1 MLGTPLA
8 LRHRVTTEA
17 DNDRAN
23 QPSDRRLHSPSR
35 RAGTHQA
42 RQSLAANHAAQR
54 STIER
59 TADALT
65 RAAASTPFFVFHAV
79 WFIAWVAVNTGIL
92 GIRPFDPFP
101 FGLLTLVVSLEA
113 IFLSI
118 FVLIS
123 QNSLTRLSERRAQ
136 LDLQINLLAEQESS
150 KTVAL
155 LERIAQQLH
164 VPVPEDPCDS
174 ELASPTDIRDVVSTL
189 EGVQPGET
197 QRVAKSAK
205 GVAGNDPKPKFERPR
220 RG

>member
-1 MLGTPLA
+1 MEPTENQSLNSNAAPSALLA
-8 LRHRVTTEA
+8 QNVAAVAQLEA
-17 DNDRAN
+17 AERARLSASERF
-23 QPSDRRLHSPSR
+23 SDVVARA
-35 RAGTHQA
+35 AGTGWF
-42 RQSLAANHAAQR
+42 AALHVAW
-54 STIER
+54 
-59 TADALT
+59 
-65 RAAASTPFFVFHAV
+65 FAV
-79 WFIAWVAVNTGIL
+79 WIAWNSELVRGW
-92 GIRPFDPFP
+92 RPFDPLP
-101 FGLLTLVVSLEA
+101 FAFLTLIVSLEA

-189 EGVQPGET
+189 ESVQPADR
-197 QRVAKSAK
+197 QRVSKAAK
-205 GVAGNDPKPKFERPR
+205 GVSGNDPTPKFERPR
-220 RG
+220 PR

>member
-1 MLGTPLA
+1 MEPTENQSLNSNAAPSALLA
-8 LRHRVTTEA
+8 QNVAAVAQLEA
-17 DNDRAN
+17 AERARLSASERF
-23 QPSDRRLHSPSR
+23 SDVVARA
-35 RAGTHQA
+35 AGTGWF
-42 RQSLAANHAAQR
+42 AALHVAW
-54 STIER
+54 
-59 TADALT
+59 
-65 RAAASTPFFVFHAV
+65 FAV
-79 WFIAWVAVNTGIL
+79 WIAWNSELVRGW
-92 GIRPFDPFP
+92 RPFDPLP
-101 FGLLTLVVSLEA
+101 FAFLTLIVSLEA